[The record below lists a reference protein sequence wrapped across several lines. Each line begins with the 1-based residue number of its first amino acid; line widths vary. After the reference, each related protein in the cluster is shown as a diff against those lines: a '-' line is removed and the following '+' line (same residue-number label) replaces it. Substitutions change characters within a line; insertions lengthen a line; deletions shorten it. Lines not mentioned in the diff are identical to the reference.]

1 MTSTSVENENERLFQ
16 LYPLHYLIFN
26 NDIEALKSK
35 LEISEDLKE
44 YINKLDIH
52 GRTPLMLATMLGH
65 IECAELLL
73 DNGAEANTQNKQMWN
88 LSHEAIL
95 LKNVN
100 FLQKVLATRD
110 YERYLETSR
119 ILKQIRNSF
128 KDSSDFYVEMT
139 WEFASWLPFVKNM
152 CPSDTYKIYKHGN
165 SIRIDANLL
174 EISNDQTLDKTR
186 GNQSFIF
193 RFGDSESAEIL
204 FIDRDEKTAYSQNF
218 DLSSLP
224 KIDKFISS
232 TAAVE
237 EKLKSPITV
246 TYVDVDNI
254 GFEPSKKN
262 SRLFSW
268 IGSSDKEEEVEG
280 YTCRVFSA
288 SNVEVVTKTCFCH
301 LSEEEKELSMKEN
314 PNKSVAL
321 LLSLFEKRKVDVN
334 GSPDQTDVYN
344 GLNVVEYLTKPSE
357 NGKANI
363 GISRDEH
370 FKSNSFNASLWL
382 SESFPLNLREQI
394 FNVIDL
400 LAVRNAKFLRLKRF
414 IELQMPAGFPI
425 RIKIPIFHLI
435 NAQITFHN
443 INEPGIED
451 IDQSANDDECPEFR
465 LKDSLFQI
473 PDGYQIY
480 KMAGNM
486 LFNRFDEIEYVR
498 HGQDFGSRDV
508 WTRDIEDGDEYYCL
522 IERFIDGESSKTP
535 TYERHLQQA
544 IEESLEATRK
554 YNQPQIS
561 EVGGQQSSAHEINE
575 EEIDTELLNALK
587 LSKEEEE
594 LRAKQLEEEE
604 EQYKEALERSML
616 DK

>member
-1 MTSTSVENENERLFQ
+1 MTSSSVEDENERLFQ
-16 LYPLHYLIFN
+16 LYPLHYMVFN
-26 NDIEALKSK
+26 NDIERLKSK
-35 LEISEDLKE
+35 LESSEELKE
-44 YINKLDIH
+44 NINKLDIH
-52 GRTPLMLATMLGH
+52 GRTPIMLATMLGH

-73 DNGAEANTQNKQMWN
+73 DNGAEANTQNKRKNETRKFLKIKKFVEMWS

-95 LKNVN
+95 LKNVI
-100 FLQKVLATRD
+100 FLQKVLAARD

-128 KDSSDFYVEMT
+128 K
-139 WEFASWLPFVKNM
+139 
-152 CPSDTYKIYKHGN
+152 IYKHGN

-174 EISNDQTLDKTR
+174 EISNDHTLDKTR
-186 GNQSFIF
+186 GSQSFIF
-193 RFGDSESAEIL
+193 RFGDSESAEII

-224 KIDKFISS
+224 KIDKFISV
-232 TAAVE
+232 TDLVE

-301 LSEEEKELSMKEN
+301 LSEEDKELSMKEN

-321 LLSLFEKRKVDVN
+321 LLSLFEKRKVDVSGCPN
-334 GSPDQTDVYN
+334 QTDVYN
-344 GLNVVEYLTKPSE
+344 GLNVVDYLTKPSE

-394 FNVIDL
+394 FHVIDL

-425 RIKIPIFHLI
+425 RIKIPVFHLI

-443 INEPGIED
+443 VNEPETED
-451 IDQSANDDECPEFR
+451 IDQSTNEDECPEFR

-473 PDGYQIY
+473 PDGFQIY

-498 HGQDFGSRDV
+498 HRQDFGSRDV

-535 TYERHLQQA
+535 TYERQLQQA
-544 IEESLEATRK
+544 IEESLEATRQ

-561 EVGGQQSSAHEINE
+561 ETSGQQSSAHESNE
-575 EEIDTELLNALK
+575 EEVDAELLNALK
-587 LSKEEEE
+587 LSKQEEE

-604 EQYKEALERSML
+604 EQYREALERSML